1 VSGQQPARHGL
12 IRRVLSQPLTSVAD
26 AVVPT
31 IVDAVDI
38 NETLSRVD
46 VNELL
51 DDVDLNEVV
60 SRIDVQAVVERLDL
74 NAVLTRVDLNR
85 LLERVDINQLVAQVD
100 VEAIIDRV
108 DINAVVQRVDVNAIV
123 EEVDIG
129 AFTGKLTSAVT
140 RGTEGLFRHLINVL
154 RRLTVGLDVVA
165 LGLVGRLLRR
175 QPGSLPIGPELI
187 APAEEGLVPSEEV
200 SGRYAG
206 PISRLFAFGLDIF
219 LIFVLFA
226 IVTGVIS
233 YIVRLLSGYQMD
245 RNGANGVWWTVA
257 LAVWAFVYY
266 WIGPAIAGRTLG
278 MAVFGL
284 RVVTARGSPI
294 SQGQSLIRVIVLPF
308 SIILLGIGL
317 LMAVVGRERRALHD
331 HAAGTCVVYDW
342 GDRPTDMPAPLTKWL
357 AGRGAIKVAE
367 EHEREARES
376 RHIGADSGKPEGDG
390 VK

>member
-1 VSGQQPARHGL
+1 
-12 IRRVLSQPLTSVAD
+12 
-26 AVVPT
+26 VPT

-233 YIVRLLSGYQMD
+233 YIVRLLWGYQMD

>member
-1 VSGQQPARHGL
+1 MSERQPARQGL
-12 IRRVLSQPLTSVAD
+12 IRRVLSQPLTSMAD

-38 NETLSRVD
+38 DETLGRVD
-46 VNELL
+46 IDELL
-51 DDVDLNEVV
+51 EHV
-60 SRIDVQAVVERLDL
+60 DL
-74 NAVLTRVDLNR
+74 NAVLARLDLNR
-85 LLERVDINQLVAQVD
+85 LLERVDINQLVAQVNI
-100 VEAIIDRV
+100 EAIIDRVDINAVVDRV

-123 EEVDIG
+123 EEVDVG

-140 RGTEGLFRHLINVL
+140 RGTEGMFRHLIHAL
-154 RRLTVGLDVVA
+154 RRVTAGLDVVA
-165 LGLVGRLLRR
+165 LRLVGRLLRR
-175 QPGSLPIGPELI
+175 EPGSLPVGPELI
-187 APAEEGLVPSEEV
+187 APPEEGLVPSEEV

-206 PISRLFAFGLDIF
+206 PISRLFAFALDIF

-284 RVVTARGSPI
+284 RVVTAKGSPI
-294 SQGQSLIRVIVLPF
+294 SQGQSFIRVLVLPF

-331 HAAGTCVVYDW
+331 YAAGTCVVYDW
-342 GDRPTDMPAPLTKWL
+342 GDRPAEIAAPLTAWL
-357 AGRGAIKVAE
+357 ADRGAIKGAA

-376 RHIGADSGKPEGDG
+376 RHLGAGSANNQGGQ
-390 VK
+390 VS